1 MQRTRTFGLGL
12 VMMASLAAV
21 APAACSDGPHDPAPA
36 APDGATAP
44 TTTPS
49 LPPTTD
55 GSPGRDASPDATTED
70 ASVPPPKPQRFVL
83 LGDFGFDDTN
93 EAAVAGLVKAWSPDF
108 IVTLGDN
115 SYPSS
120 TPQTIDETI
129 GKYYGEFISPYR
141 GKYGPGAQKPRF
153 FACLGNHDWDAGNV
167 QAHIDYFGLP
177 GNERYWDLQEGA
189 FRFFCVDSDTR
200 EPDGTSATSVQ
211 GRWLETKLR
220 AARDPYRVVVFHHP
234 AHSSGVH
241 GSQAY
246 MQWPFQEW
254 GAHAVYTGHDHDYER
269 FDFGPATIPYVVQ
282 GTGGADLR
290 TMNASRTGSVIAY
303 NEKHGATFVTAD
315 AYYADFVATTVGLDR
330 IDEHVLPSESE
341 RARPTDVLVPAGTS
355 LRYLEGNAPA
365 GWQAPAF
372 DATAWKVGNAPLGYG
387 QGGEGTV
394 VARGLSHYAIKSFTV
409 PDPRVYDHLVVWMRR
424 DDGACVYV
432 NGQEVGR
439 ANLPDGPLTATTVA
453 KETVGFAAESA
464 WVPVVVPS
472 RFVKAGENKVAIE
485 LHQASATSS
494 DAFLDL
500 RVEGKR

>member
-1 MQRTRTFGLGL
+1 MRRSRALGGAL
-12 VMMASLAAV
+12 IGMASLV
-21 APAACSDGPHDPAPA
+21 TWAPAACSDGPHDGASV
-36 APDGATAP
+36 APDGAPGPTAAVTSTSDAAARP
-44 TTTPS
+44 DAPQ
-49 LPPTTD
+49 D
-55 GSPGRDASPDATTED
+55 GSPED
-70 ASVPPPKPQRFVL
+70 ASVPTVKPQRFVL

-93 EAAVAGLVKAWSPDF
+93 EAAVAGLVKAWGPDF

-129 GKYYGEFISPYR
+129 GKYYAEFISPYR

-167 QAHIDYFGLP
+167 QAHVDYFDLP
-177 GNERYWDLQEGA
+177 GNERYWEHQEGA

-200 EPDGTSATSVQ
+200 EPDGTSPTSVQ

-220 AARDPYRVVVFHHP
+220 AARDPYRLVVFHHP

-241 GSQAY
+241 GSQTY

-269 FDFGPATIPYVVQ
+269 FDFGPGTIPYVVQ

-290 TMNASRTGSVIAY
+290 SMNASRRGSVVAY

-330 IDEHVLPSESE
+330 VDEHVLPSELE
-341 RARPTDVLVPAGTS
+341 RARPTEILVPAGS
-355 LRYLEGNAPA
+355 SFRYQEGAAPS
-365 GWQAPAF
+365 GWQAVGF
-372 DATAWKVGNAPLGYG
+372 DASGWKVGNAPLGYG
-387 QGGEGTV
+387 QGGEATTLG
-394 VARGLSHYAIKSFTV
+394 RSLSHYAQKSFDV
-409 PDPRVYDHLVVWMRR
+409 RDPRAYDHLVVWVRR

-432 NGQEVGR
+432 NGVEVGR
-439 ANLPDGPLTATTVA
+439 SNLPDGPLSGTTLA
-453 KETVGFAAESA
+453 KETVGFAAEAA
-464 WVPVVVPS
+464 WVPFVVPS
-472 RFVKAGENKVAIE
+472 RLVRAGENKLAIE

-494 DAFLDL
+494 DAFLDV